1 MAIPP
6 GAVTLRAD
14 VVRTGTD
21 EGRVRFFVDG
31 ETAGEGILAPFRY
44 HNFVNEP
51 LDVGRDSQTPV
62 DDAYESP
69 FVFDGRI
76 IDVVIEAVGTEVV
89 DQETL
94 LEELMGSQ

>member
-1 MAIPP
+1 M
-6 GAVTLRAD
+6 
-14 VVRTGTD
+14 
-21 EGRVRFFVDG
+21 
-31 ETAGEGILAPFRY
+31 LAPFRY

-69 FVFDGRI
+69 FEFEGSIV
-76 IDVVIEAVGTEVV
+76 DVVIEAFGTEVV

-94 LEELMGSQ
+94 LEELMATQ

>member
-1 MAIPP
+1 M
-6 GAVTLRAD
+6 
-14 VVRTGTD
+14 
-21 EGRVRFFVDG
+21 RFFVDD
-31 ETAGEGILAPFRY
+31 EPAGGGVLAPFRY

-76 IDVVIEAVGTEVV
+76 VDVVIEAFGTEVV

-94 LEELMGSQ
+94 LEELMATQ